1 MTRRLQEFSV
11 RAGPGAGFSAWVV
24 GLLATVL
31 CLSGCGPKAPARPAE
46 LVLTNGAVYTMD
58 EARPRVEAVAVEG
71 GGIVYAGDSRGA
83 ARFVGAGTR
92 TIDLGGRMV
101 LPGFQDSHI
110 HLVNGGIELGQCNLN
125 GLETKEAVFAAIKD
139 YAARNPGLPWI
150 VGGGWDLPLF
160 PQANPS
166 REALDAIIPDRPACL
181 DAADGHSA
189 WVNTKALEAA
199 GITANTPDPPG
210 GRIER
215 DPRTGGPTG
224 TLRETAAGLVRRHVP
239 DLGAAD
245 YVRGLKAGLEMAAR
259 FGITSIIEANAGR
272 SVMDAY
278 AALDGSGELGLRVL
292 ASLSADPN
300 KGTAEVER
308 LAGLRKAYEGAHLKA
323 TAAKIFVDGVVES
336 HTAALLEP
344 YLDRGGDR
352 GTPLIEPATLDA
364 LAVALDAAGFQI
376 HVHAIGDRAVR
387 MTLDAF
393 EAAARA
399 NGPTDLRHHI
409 AHLEMI
415 DPADIPRFKAL
426 GVTANFQALWAYPDS
441 YITDLTAPI
450 LGPERSGRLYPIG
463 SVARTGA
470 VIVGGS
476 DWSVSSANPLDAIQ
490 VAVTRRAPDKP
501 DGPAWLPRELV
512 DLPAMLAAYTKN
524 GAWLSHEENLR
535 GTIAVGKLA
544 DLVVLDRNLFEI
556 PASDIHSTKVLLT
569 IFDGREIYRDPAFN
583 LGTQY

>member
-1 MTRRLQEFSV
+1 
-11 RAGPGAGFSAWVV
+11 
-24 GLLATVL
+24 
-31 CLSGCGPKAPARPAE
+31 
-46 LVLTNGAVYTMD
+46 
-58 EARPRVEAVAVEG
+58 
-71 GGIVYAGDSRGA
+71 
-83 ARFVGAGTR
+83 
-92 TIDLGGRMV
+92 
-101 LPGFQDSHI
+101 
-110 HLVNGGIELGQCNLN
+110 
-125 GLETKEAVFAAIKD
+125 
-139 YAARNPGLPWI
+139 
-150 VGGGWDLPLF
+150 
-160 PQANPS
+160 
-166 REALDAIIPDRPACL
+166 
-181 DAADGHSA
+181 
-189 WVNTKALEAA
+189 
-199 GITANTPDPPG
+199 
-210 GRIER
+210 
-215 DPRTGGPTG
+215 
-224 TLRETAAGLVRRHVP
+224 
-239 DLGAAD
+239 
-245 YVRGLKAGLEMAAR
+245 MAAR